1 MKHFFLIFPLFI
13 SFLNYSQENE
23 KFDLKSSIEFGLENH
38 LNIKKTILELDK
50 VKEQKKETQG
60 IGLPQ
65 INAEGSFN
73 HFLNLPV
80 QVLSASFFNPLA
92 PEDEIIAFRAGTKFN
107 TNATLQ
113 ISQLLFNGSYIV
125 GLDFSKFLIEMQ
137 QDFIEQSKEEVVY
150 QIKLAYQSSAIIKEN
165 LVFLD
170 SISKMTKKTFEQ
182 QKELLEL
189 GLITKEELDQLEF
202 LFINA
207 EKNHKSSIIQYK
219 NSILAL
225 KIAMQYPLEKS
236 LEISEN
242 INSLIKNNALPKGS
256 LEDNLNLRLLRNQEI
271 LTAYDIK
278 NNKASKY
285 PSFSASFQHAYNA
298 YRNNFDF
305 FADKPWYPQT
315 IWSVKMGIPIY
326 SGGQKNAKIQQAKI
340 KLLKNKNETEILE
353 YNLKAQEILLK
364 RDYQNS
370 LLQLEL
376 QSKNISLA
384 EKIYKNAII
393 KKEIGKGNSITIT
406 QLYNQLIGAKAA
418 HNIAYMDVL
427 KTKLNIEKLYNQL
440 YKPSK

>member
-1 MKHFFLIFPLFI
+1 MKHLFLILPFLI
-13 SFLNYSQENE
+13 SFPHYSQENE
-23 KFDLKSSIEFGLENH
+23 TINLKSAIEFGLENH
-38 LNIKKTILELDK
+38 LSIKKTILELEK
-50 VKEQKKETQG
+50 VKQQKKETQG

-65 INAEGSFN
+65 VNAEGSFN

-80 QVLSASFFNPLA
+80 QVLSASFFNPFA

-107 TNATLQ
+107 TNAALQ
-113 ISQLLFNGSYIV
+113 INQLLFNGSYIV

-150 QIKLAYQSSAIIKEN
+150 QIKLAYHSAAILKEN
-165 LVFLD
+165 LNFLD
-170 SISKMTKKTFEQ
+170 SISQMTKETFEQ
-182 QKELLEL
+182 QNKLLEL
-189 GLITKEELDQLEF
+189 GLISQEELDQLEF
-202 LFINA
+202 LYISA
-207 EKNHKSSIIQYK
+207 EKNHQSSIIQYK

-225 KIAMQYPLEKS
+225 KISMQYPLENN
-236 LEISEN
+236 LEISED
-242 INSLIKNNALPKGS
+242 INDLVKKNVLPKGS
-256 LEDNLNLRLLRNQEI
+256 LENNLNLRLLKNQEK
-271 LTAYDIK
+271 LTGYDIK
-278 NNKASKY
+278 NNQAAKY

-298 YRNNFDF
+298 YRNDFDF

-326 SGGQKNAKIQQAKI
+326 SGGQKNAKIQQSKI
-340 KLLKNKNETEILE
+340 KLLKNKNETEQLE
-353 YNLKAQEILLK
+353 YNLKAQEIQLK

-376 QSKNISLA
+376 QNKNIKLA

-393 KKEIGKGNSITIT
+393 KKEIGKGNNIAIT

-418 HNIAYMDVL
+418 HNIAHMDVL

-440 YKPSK
+440 YNPTK